1 MKDEIIEQRPDSSL
15 IPHTSSF
22 SADDSSLI
30 VPPSS
35 FSSELAAI
43 RDQGLYRVRRRLQSS
58 QGPRIRWKGR
68 EFLNFSS
75 NDYLN
80 LAADPRLARAAAR
93 AAGRYG
99 VGAGASPLIS
109 GLSPPLRRLERDLAA
124 WEETEAAL
132 VFSSGFAANLGVIG
146 ALAGPDDAVLSD
158 AYNHASLIDGCRLSK
173 ARVHVYR
180 HADVHH
186 LDELLRREGQ
196 SARRRL
202 IVTDSIFSMDGD
214 GAPLR
219 EIMELAREHDAL
231 VVLDEA
237 HATGVLGEKGRGL
250 AEMLLA
256 SLTPRVSVSHTNPRR
271 ERGNRAPTRSVSE
284 EAFGDRLI
292 RIGTLSKALGSQG
305 GFVCGSRPL
314 IQLLVNRCR
323 PYIYST
329 ALAPPCAAAARRAV
343 ALVQAE
349 PNRRQHLLGLA
360 AVLRA
365 RLQDL
370 GFAGTRSQCHIV
382 PVIVEEATKAMEL
395 SARLADRGLLVP
407 AIRPPSVPEGTSRL
421 RISLT
426 AGHTEEDVERLVLE
440 LKRSRY

>member
-1 MKDEIIEQRPDSSL
+1 MKDETIQQRPDSSL
-15 IPHTSSF
+15 IPHPSSL
-22 SADDSSLI
+22 SLDDDSFL
-30 VPPSS
+30 VPHPSS

-43 RDQGLYRVRRRLQSS
+43 RDQGLYRVRRRLQSA

-80 LAADPRLARAAAR
+80 LAADPRLARAAVR
-93 AAGRYG
+93 AARRYG

-109 GLSPPLRRLERDLAA
+109 GLLPPLRRLERELAA
-124 WEETEAAL
+124 WEETETAL

-146 ALAGPDDAVLSD
+146 ALAGPDDAILSD

-173 ARVHVYR
+173 APVHVYR

-186 LDELLRREGQ
+186 LDELLKRERP

-202 IVTDSIFSMDGD
+202 IVTDSVFSMDGD

-250 AEMLLA
+250 AEMLLGKDVF
-256 SLTPRVSVSHTNPRR
+256 S
-271 ERGNRAPTRSVSE
+271 
-284 EAFGDRLI
+284 DRLI

-314 IQLLVNRCR
+314 IELLVNRCR

-349 PNRRQHLLGLA
+349 PNRRQHLLCLA

-370 GFAGTRSQCHIV
+370 GFAGNRSQCHIV
-382 PVIVEEATKAMEL
+382 PVIVGEATEAMEL

-426 AGHTEEDVERLVLE
+426 AGHTEEDIERLVLE